1 VQSQTRLFPAWV
13 TGQHWCK
20 QHAQGFRPCACAR
33 MWVEPAESYS
43 CKCSLNQGCFQL
55 GLQGSSSMHSGSVL
69 VSVQQ
74 CWSKLQNLTGVSA
87 VSNKAVSSLGCKAA
101 LVQNAWYPEED
112 CSALVMTD
120 CILVW
125 EASPPK

>member
-1 VQSQTRLFPAWV
+1 
-13 TGQHWCK
+13 
-20 QHAQGFRPCACAR
+20 
-33 MWVEPAESYS
+33 
-43 CKCSLNQGCFQL
+43 
-55 GLQGSSSMHSGSVL
+55 MHSGSVL

-74 CWSKLQNLTGVSA
+74 CWSKLQNLIGVSA